1 MNLGKDE
8 RGDRSLQ
15 RGPKQ
20 LELLAERQHGG
31 MAERSFS
38 KKEILLNCVC
48 NQPG

>member
-20 LELLAERQHGG
+20 LELLAEWRHGR
-31 MAERSFS
+31 AQF
-38 KKEILLNCVC
+38 
-48 NQPG
+48 Q